1 MGDDMPGDRLPEQD
15 CRLAIR
21 VSGLVLRHAVF
32 TDAGVQY
39 SLSPDHMIV
48 VVDWCADVA

>member
-21 VSGLVLRHAVF
+21 VSGLVMRHAVF
-32 TDAGVQY
+32 QMLGYIIHFLQIA
-39 SLSPDHMIV
+39 
-48 VVDWCADVA
+48 